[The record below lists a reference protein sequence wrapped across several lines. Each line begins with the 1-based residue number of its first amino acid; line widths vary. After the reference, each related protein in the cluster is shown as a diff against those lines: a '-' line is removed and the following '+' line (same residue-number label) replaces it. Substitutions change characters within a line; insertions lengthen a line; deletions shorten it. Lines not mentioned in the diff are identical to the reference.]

1 MSVHRPMGIET
12 EYGLIEPG
20 NPGANPMV
28 LSAHVVA
35 AYATQPGGAGR
46 GGHVRWD
53 YAGEDPLADARGF
66 RLDRAGAHPSQLTD
80 DPDHPAPSEEDVP
93 ATPGDGVRTTTLRRP
108 SGAELALPSATNAVL
123 TNGAR
128 LYVDHAHP
136 EYSSPEVTNPL
147 DAVRWDRAGELVMR
161 GAMDALRATPALPD
175 VVVYKN
181 NVDGKGA
188 AYGTHENYLVSRDVN
203 FGDIIRYLTPFF
215 VTRPI
220 FCGAGRVGLG
230 QRSERAGFQLSQRA
244 DYVENDVGLETT
256 FNRPII
262 NTRDEPH
269 ADAERFRRLH
279 VIGGDANLFDVST
292 YLKMGTTS
300 LVLWLLEADAV
311 PLDLD
316 ALMLANPV
324 GETYEVSHDTTL
336 THRLTLASGGETTAL
351 DIQRT
356 YLDVI
361 SRALAEAGRTD
372 AATGAV
378 LERWAG
384 VLDRLATDPE
394 SAATE
399 VEWVAKK
406 QLLDR
411 MREREQIP
419 WAHPRLAALDLQW
432 SDLRPE
438 RSIVNRLLAA
448 GRVERLVP
456 DSDVAAAEHTPPT
469 DTRAWFRGQVIARY
483 PGQVA
488 GASWES
494 VVLDVPGRD
503 HLVRVPMADPLRGTR
518 DHVGALLE
526 ASPTAADLL
535 AGLTAGRPAVDDPA
549 GAPATDPGA
558 GTAEQGTPAP

>member
-20 NPGANPMV
+20 NPQANPMV
-28 LSAHVVA
+28 LSSHVVA
-35 AYATQPGGAGR
+35 AYAASPGSAGR

-66 RLDRAGAHPSQLTD
+66 RLDRAAAHPSQLTD
-80 DPDHPAPSEEDVP
+80 DPSAPAPSAEDGADAAP
-93 ATPGDGVRTTTLRRP
+93 GVRTSHVRRP
-108 SGAELALPSATNAVL
+108 SEAEAALPTANNAVL
-123 TNGAR
+123 SNGAR

-161 GAMDALRATPALPD
+161 GAMDALRAVTGLPE
-175 VVVYKN
+175 VVLYKN

-188 AYGTHENYLVSRDVN
+188 AYGTHENYLVSRSVN

-220 FCGAGRVGLG
+220 FCGAGRVGIG
-230 QRSERAGFQLSQRA
+230 QRSQTPGFQISQRA

-269 ADAERFRRLH
+269 ADAERYRRLH

-300 LVLWLLEADAV
+300 LVLWLLEQDAV
-311 PLDLD
+311 PMTLD
-316 ALMLANPV
+316 ALMIANPV
-324 GETYEVSHDTTL
+324 GETWEVSHDTTL
-336 THRLTLASGGETTAL
+336 THRLTLSDGREMTAL
-351 DIQRT
+351 EIQRE
-356 YLDVI
+356 YLRVI
-361 SRALAEAGRTD
+361 ADAVHQAAPPAGVDRATAD
-372 AATGAV
+372 V
-378 LERWAG
+378 LERWGG
-384 VLDRLATDPE
+384 VLDRLATDPV
-394 SAATE
+394 SAAAE

-406 QLLDR
+406 QLLDG
-411 MREREQIP
+411 MRRRESLP
-419 WAHPRLAALDLQW
+419 WDHPKLQALDLQW
-432 SDLRPE
+432 ADLRPE
-438 RSIVNRLLAA
+438 RSIVNRLAAA
-448 GRVERLVP
+448 GRLERLVP
-456 DSDVAAAEHTPPT
+456 DADVAAAEHDPPT
-469 DTRAWFRGQVIARY
+469 DTRAWFRGQVVARY

-494 VVLDVPGRD
+494 VVLDVPENE
-503 HLVRVPMADPLRGTR
+503 HLVRVPMNDPLRGTR
-518 DHVGALLE
+518 EHVGALLE
-526 ASPTAADLL
+526 RSATAAELL
-535 AGLTAGRPAVDDPA
+535 ENLTAPPAS
-549 GAPATDPGA
+549 
-558 GTAEQGTPAP
+558 

>member
-20 NPGANPMV
+20 NPDANAMV

-35 AYATQPGGAGR
+35 AYASHPGSAGR

-66 RLDRAGAHPSQLTD
+66 RLDRAAAHPSQLTD
-80 DPDHPAPSEEDVP
+80 DPDAPAPSADDGAP
-93 ATPGDGVRTTTLRRP
+93 SAPGVRTTHVRRP
-108 SGAELALPSATNAVL
+108 SEAEAALPTAHNAVL
-123 TNGAR
+123 SNGAR

-161 GAMDALRATPALPD
+161 GAMDALREVPTLPD
-175 VVVYKN
+175 VVLYKN

-188 AYGTHENYLVSRDVN
+188 AYGTHENYLVDRSVN

-220 FCGAGRVGLG
+220 FCGAGRVGIG
-230 QRSERAGFQLSQRA
+230 QRSQTPGFQMSQRA

-269 ADAERFRRLH
+269 ADADRFRRLH

-300 LVLWLLEADAV
+300 LVLWLLEAGAV
-311 PLDLD
+311 PMALD
-316 ALMLANPV
+316 ALMIANPV
-324 GETYEVSHDTTL
+324 GETWEVSHDTTL
-336 THRLTLASGGETTAL
+336 THRLTLSDGREMTAL
-351 DIQRT
+351 EIQRE
-356 YLDVI
+356 YLTIVAD
-361 SRALAEAGRTD
+361 ALRQAAPAAGVDPATAE
-372 AATGAV
+372 V
-378 LERWAG
+378 VERWGG
-384 VLDRLATDPE
+384 VLDRLATDPV
-394 SAATE
+394 SAAAE

-406 QLLDR
+406 QLLEG
-411 MREREQIP
+411 MRRRESLP
-419 WAHPRLAALDLQW
+419 WDHPKLQAFDLQW

-438 RSIVNRLLAA
+438 RSIVGRLAAA

-456 DSDVAAAEHTPPT
+456 DADVAAAEHTPPA
-469 DTRAWFRGQVIARY
+469 DTRAWFRGQVVSRY

-494 VVLDVPGRD
+494 VVLDVPENE
-503 HLVRVPMADPLRGTR
+503 HLVRVPMNDPLRGTR
-518 DHVGALLE
+518 AHVGALLE
-526 ASPTAADLL
+526 RSATAAELL
-535 AGLTAGRPAVDDPA
+535 ENLTAPPVS
-549 GAPATDPGA
+549 
-558 GTAEQGTPAP
+558 

>member
-12 EYGLIEPG
+12 EYGIIEPG
-20 NPGANPMV
+20 NPSSNPMV

-35 AYATQPGGAGR
+35 AYAGAPGSAGR

-66 RLDRAGAHPSQLTD
+66 RLDRASAHPSQLTD
-80 DPDHPAPSEEDVP
+80 DPEHPAPPEEDIP
-93 ATPGDGVRTTTLRRP
+93 AGEAAPPGGAGPGVRTTTLRRP
-108 SGAELALPSATNAVL
+108 TPAELALPTATNAVL

-161 GAMDALRATPALPD
+161 GAMDALRHSPGMPE

-188 AYGTHENYLVSRDVN
+188 AYGTHENYLVSREVN

-230 QRSERAGFQLSQRA
+230 QRSERAGYQISQRA

-269 ADAERFRRLH
+269 ADAARFRRLH
-279 VIGGDANLFDVST
+279 VIGGDANLMDVST

-300 LVLWLLEADAV
+300 LVLWLLEQGEV
-311 PLDLD
+311 PLELD

-324 GETYEVSHDTTL
+324 GETWEVSHDVTL
-336 THRLTLASGGETTAL
+336 THRLTLADGREMTAL
-351 DIQRT
+351 EIQRV
-356 YLDVI
+356 YLRVVAD
-361 SRALAEAGRTD
+361 ALTQAGRTD
-372 AATGAV
+372 QATRDV
-378 LERWAG
+378 VERWAG
-384 VLDRLATDPE
+384 VLDRLATDPAD
-394 SAATE
+394 AAAE
-399 VEWVAKK
+399 VEWVAKLE
-406 QLLDR
+406 LLDG
-411 MREREQIP
+411 MRRRGGLP
-419 WAHPRLAALDLQW
+419 WDHPKLAALDLQW

-438 RSIVNRLLAA
+438 RSIFNRLVAA

-456 DSDVAAAEHTPPT
+456 DPEVAAAEHTPPA
-469 DTRAWFRGQVIARY
+469 DTRAWFRGQVVARY

-494 VVLDVPGRD
+494 VVLDLPGHE
-503 HLVRVPMADPLRGTR
+503 HLVRVPMTDPLRGTR
-518 DHVGALLE
+518 QHVGALLE
-526 ASPTAADLL
+526 RSGTAAELL
-535 AGLTAGRPAVDDPA
+535 EALTAGRP
-549 GAPATDPGA
+549 GHPGRA
-558 GTAEQGTPAP
+558 

>member
-35 AYATQPGGAGR
+35 AYAGTGGR

-53 YAGEDPLADARGF
+53 YAGEDPLSDARGF
-66 RLDRAGAHPSQLTD
+66 RLDRASAHPSQLTD
-80 DPDHPAPSEEDVP
+80 DPDHPAPPEEGDDGAGTDASVP
-93 ATPGDGVRTTTLRRP
+93 AARGVRTTTLRRP
-108 SGAELALPSATNAVL
+108 SPAELALPVANNAVL

-161 GAMDALRATPALPD
+161 GAMDALHAAPGLPD
-175 VVVYKN
+175 VVLYKN

-188 AYGTHENYLVSRDVN
+188 AYGTHENYLVRREVN

-230 QRSERAGFQLSQRA
+230 QRSERAGFQMSQRA

-269 ADAERFRRLH
+269 ADAGKFRRLH
-279 VIGGDANLFDVST
+279 VIGGDANLMDVST

-300 LVLWLLEADAV
+300 LMLWLLEADAV
-311 PLDLD
+311 PLELD
-316 ALMLANPV
+316 SLMLANPV
-324 GETYEVSHDTTL
+324 GETAEVSHDLTL
-336 THRLTLASGGETTAL
+336 SHRLTLADGREMTAL
-351 DIQRT
+351 QIQRV
-356 YLDVI
+356 YLDVVAA
-361 SRALAEAGRTD
+361 ALTQAGRTD
-372 AATGAV
+372 QATRDV

-384 VLDRLATDPE
+384 VLDRLATDPAG
-394 SAATE
+394 AAAE
-399 VEWVAKK
+399 VEWVAKL
-406 QLLDR
+406 QLLDG
-411 MREREQIP
+411 MRRRGGLP
-419 WAHPRLAALDLQW
+419 WDHPKLAALDLQW

-438 RSIVNRLLAA
+438 RSVFNRLVAA

-456 DSDVAAAEHTPPT
+456 DADVVTAVRTPPA

-494 VVLDVPGRD
+494 VVLDLPGHD
-503 HLVRVPMADPLRGTR
+503 HLVRVPMTDPLRGTR
-518 DHVGALLE
+518 AHVGALLE
-526 ASPTAADLL
+526 
-535 AGLTAGRPAVDDPA
+535 
-549 GAPATDPGA
+549 GA
-558 GTAEQGTPAP
+558 GTAVELLEALTAPPATGPPAAPA

>member
-1 MSVHRPMGIET
+1 MGIET

-20 NPGANPMV
+20 NPGANPML

-35 AYATQPGGAGR
+35 AYASQPGSAGR

-66 RLDRAGAHPSQLTD
+66 RLDRASAHPSQLTD
-80 DPDHPAPSEEDVP
+80 DPERPAPPEE
-93 ATPGDGVRTTTLRRP
+93 GDGVRTTTVRRP
-108 SGAELALPSATNAVL
+108 SAAELALPHASNAVL

-161 GAMDALRATPALPD
+161 AAMDALGATTALPD

-230 QRSERAGFQLSQRA
+230 QRSERPGFQISQRA

-256 FNRPII
+256 YNRPII

-292 YLKMGTTS
+292 FLKMGTTS
-300 LVLWLLEADAV
+300 LVLWLLEIDAV
-311 PLDLD
+311 PLELD
-316 ALMLANPV
+316 AMMIANPV
-324 GETYEVSHDTTL
+324 GETYEVSHDTSL
-336 THRLTLASGGETTAL
+336 THRLTMADGSEMTAL
-351 DIQRT
+351 EIQRT
-356 YLDVI
+356 YLEVV
-361 SRALAEAGRTD
+361 SRALDEAGRTD
-372 AATGAV
+372 DATTAV
-378 LERWAG
+378 VERWAG
-384 VLDRLATDPE
+384 VLDRLATDPA
-394 SAATE
+394 SAAAE

-411 MREREQIP
+411 MREREGLP
-419 WAHPRLAALDLQW
+419 WDHPRLAALDLQW

-438 RSIVNRLLAA
+438 RSIFNRLVAA

-456 DSDVAAAEHTPPT
+456 DADVAAAEHTPPT
-469 DTRAWFRGQVIARY
+469 DTRAWFRGQVVARY

-494 VVLDVPGRD
+494 VVLDLPGHD

-518 DHVGALLE
+518 AHVGALLE

-535 AGLTAGRPAVDDPA
+535 VGLTAGPTGVPDATAGPAD
-549 GAPATDPGA
+549 
-558 GTAEQGTPAP
+558 TPDARA

>member
-12 EYGLIEPG
+12 EYGLVEPG

-35 AYATQPGGAGR
+35 AYAGRPGGAGA

-66 RLDRAGAHPSQLTD
+66 RLDRASARPSQLTD
-80 DPDHPAPSEEDVP
+80 DPEHPAPPEEGAGADP
-93 ATPGDGVRTTTLRRP
+93 RELRTDGAVRATTLRRP
-108 SGAELALPSATNAVL
+108 TPAELALPTATNAVL

-161 GAMDALRATPALPD
+161 GAMDTLRGTSALPD
-175 VVVYKN
+175 VVLYKN

-188 AYGTHENYLVSRDVN
+188 AYGTHENYLVRREVN

-220 FCGAGRVGLG
+220 FCGAGRVGIG
-230 QRSERAGFQLSQRA
+230 QRSERPGFQISQRA

-279 VIGGDANLFDVST
+279 VIGGDANLMDVST
-292 YLKMGTTS
+292 YLKTGTTS
-300 LVLWLLEADAV
+300 LLLWLLESDAV
-311 PLDLD
+311 PLELD
-316 ALMLANPV
+316 SLMLANPV
-324 GETYEVSHDTTL
+324 GETWDVSHDPTL
-336 THRLTLASGGETTAL
+336 THRLTLADGRELTAL
-351 DIQRT
+351 EIQRT
-356 YLDVI
+356 YLEVVAD
-361 SRALAEAGRTD
+361 ALTQAGGTD
-372 AATGAV
+372 PATRDV

-384 VLDRLATDPE
+384 VLDRLATDPA

-399 VEWVAKK
+399 VEWVAKL
-406 QLLDR
+406 QLLER
-411 MREREQIP
+411 MRERERLP
-419 WAHPRLAALDLQW
+419 WDHPRLAALDLQW

-438 RSIVNRLLAA
+438 RSVFARLVAA
-448 GRVERLVP
+448 GRVERLVS
-456 DSDVAAAEHTPPT
+456 DADVAAAEHTPPA
-469 DTRAWFRGQVIARY
+469 DTRAWFRGQVVARY

-494 VVLDVPGRD
+494 VVLDIPGHE
-503 HLVRVPMADPLRGTR
+503 HLVRVPMTDPLRGTR
-518 DHVGALLE
+518 EHVGPLLE
-526 ASPTAADLL
+526 
-535 AGLTAGRPAVDDPA
+535 
-549 GAPATDPGA
+549 GA
-558 GTAEQGTPAP
+558 GTAAELLAALTAGSADRADAAARRP

>member
-1 MSVHRPMGIET
+1 MGIET

-20 NPGANPMV
+20 NPDANPMV

-35 AYATQPGGAGR
+35 AYASHPGSAGR

-66 RLDRAGAHPSQLTD
+66 RLDRAAAHPSQLTD
-80 DPDHPAPSEEDVP
+80 DPDAPAPAADDGAASSP
-93 ATPGDGVRTTTLRRP
+93 GVRTTHVRRP
-108 SGAELALPSATNAVL
+108 SEAEAALPTAHNAVL
-123 TNGAR
+123 SNGAR

-161 GAMDALRATPALPD
+161 GAMDALREVPTLPD
-175 VVVYKN
+175 VVLYKN

-188 AYGTHENYLVSRDVN
+188 AYGTHENYLVDRSVN

-220 FCGAGRVGLG
+220 FCGAGRVGIG
-230 QRSERAGFQLSQRA
+230 QRSQTPGFQMSQRA

-269 ADAERFRRLH
+269 ADADRFRRLH

-300 LVLWLLEADAV
+300 LVLWLLESGAV
-311 PLDLD
+311 PMALD
-316 ALMLANPV
+316 ALMIANPV
-324 GETYEVSHDTTL
+324 GETWDVSHDTTL
-336 THRLTLASGGETTAL
+336 THRLTLSDGREMTAL
-351 DIQRT
+351 EIQRE
-356 YLDVI
+356 YLAVVADAVRQAAPAAGVDPATADV
-361 SRALAEAGRTD
+361 
-372 AATGAV
+372 V
-378 LERWAG
+378 ERWGG
-384 VLDRLATDPE
+384 VLDRLATDPA
-394 SAATE
+394 SAAAE

-406 QLLDR
+406 QLLEG
-411 MREREQIP
+411 MRRRESLP
-419 WAHPRLAALDLQW
+419 WDHPKLQAFDLQW
-432 SDLRPE
+432 ADLRPE
-438 RSIVNRLLAA
+438 RSIVGRLAAA
-448 GRVERLVP
+448 GRVERLLP
-456 DSDVAAAEHTPPT
+456 DADVAAAEHTPPA
-469 DTRAWFRGQVIARY
+469 DTRAWFRGQVVARY

-494 VVLDVPGRD
+494 VVLDVPENE
-503 HLVRVPMADPLRGTR
+503 HLVRVPMNDPLRGTR
-518 DHVGALLE
+518 AHVGALLE
-526 ASPTAADLL
+526 RSATAAELL
-535 AGLTAGRPAVDDPA
+535 ENLTAPPVS
-549 GAPATDPGA
+549 
-558 GTAEQGTPAP
+558 

>member
-1 MSVHRPMGIET
+1 MSVYRPMGIET
-12 EYGLIEPG
+12 EYGVVEPG
-20 NPGANPMV
+20 DPGANPME
-28 LSAHVVA
+28 LSARVVT
-35 AYATQPGGAGR
+35 AYASHPGSAGR

-66 RLDRAGAHPSQLTD
+66 RLDRASAHPSQLTD
-80 DPDHPAPSEEDVP
+80 DPDHPAPSAEDD
-93 ATPGDGVRTTTLRRP
+93 AAPGDGAEAGGDGGIRTSMLRRP
-108 SGAELALPSATNAVL
+108 TGAELALPTAHNAVL

-161 GAMDALRATPALPD
+161 GAMDALRATAAPPGVIL
-175 VVVYKN
+175 YKN

-188 AYGTHENYLVSRDVN
+188 AYGTHENYTVRREVN

-230 QRSERAGFQLSQRA
+230 QRSERPGFQMSQRA

-269 ADAERFRRLH
+269 ADAGRFRRLH
-279 VIGGDANLFDVST
+279 VIGGDANLMDVST

-311 PLDLD
+311 PLELD

-324 GETYEVSHDTTL
+324 GETWQVSHDTTL
-336 THRLTLASGGETTAL
+336 THRLTLADGRDMTAL
-351 DIQRT
+351 QIQRV
-356 YLDVI
+356 YLDVVAD
-361 SRALAEAGRTD
+361 ALTQAGRTD
-372 AATGAV
+372 QATHDV

-384 VLDRLATDPE
+384 VLDRLATDPA
-394 SAATE
+394 SAAAE
-399 VEWVAKK
+399 VEWVAKLG
-406 QLLDR
+406 LLDR
-411 MREREQIP
+411 MREREGLP
-419 WAHPRLAALDLQW
+419 WTHPRLAALDLQW

-438 RSIVNRLLAA
+438 RSIFNRLVAA
-448 GRVERLVP
+448 GRVERLVT
-456 DSDVAAAEHTPPT
+456 DSEVAAAEHTPPA
-469 DTRAWFRGQVIARY
+469 DTRAWFRGQVVARY

-494 VVLDVPGRD
+494 VVLDVPGAE
-503 HLVRVPMADPLRGTR
+503 HLVRVPMTDPLRGTR
-518 DHVGALLE
+518 AHVGALLE
-526 ASPTAADLL
+526 GAETAAELL
-535 AGLTAGRPAVDDPA
+535 EALTARPSA
-549 GAPATDPGA
+549 ATADAATG
-558 GTAEQGTPAP
+558 

>member
-12 EYGLIEPG
+12 EYGLLEHG

-35 AYATQPGGAGR
+35 AYAGSALRGR
-46 GGHVRWD
+46 TVRWD

-66 RLDRAGAHPSQLTD
+66 RLDRASARPSQLTD
-80 DPDHPAPSEEDVP
+80 DPDAPAPAED
-93 ATPGDGVRTTTLRRP
+93 GDGEDARRAGGPEAHEGDGAVRTTRLRRP
-108 SGAELALPSATNAVL
+108 SAAELALPTANNAVL

-161 GAMDALRATPALPD
+161 GAMDALHATSLAPD
-175 VVVYKN
+175 VVLYKN

-188 AYGTHENYLVSRDVN
+188 AYGTHENYLVERSVN

-230 QRSERAGFQLSQRA
+230 QRSERPGFQISQRA

-269 ADAERFRRLH
+269 ADAGRYRRLH

-292 YLKMGTTS
+292 YLKVGTTA
-300 LVLWLLEADAV
+300 LLLWLLENDAV
-311 PLDLD
+311 PLQLD
-316 ALMLANPV
+316 ALMIANPV
-324 GETYEVSHDTTL
+324 GETWAVSHDTSL
-336 THRLTLASGGETTAL
+336 THRLTMSDGSEMTAL
-351 DIQRT
+351 EIQRV
-356 YLDVI
+356 YLDVVADAVR
-361 SRALAEAGRTD
+361 RAAPAGGVD
-372 AATGAV
+372 AATADV

-384 VLDRLATDPE
+384 VLDRLATDP
-394 SAATE
+394 STAAAE
-399 VEWVAKK
+399 VEWVGKLA
-406 QLLDR
+406 LLER
-411 MREREQIP
+411 MRERENLP
-419 WAHPRLAALDLQW
+419 WDHPKIQALDLQW

-438 RSIVNRLLAA
+438 RSIVARLAAA
-448 GRVERLVP
+448 GRVERLVG
-456 DSDVAAAEHTPPT
+456 DAEVLAAERTPPT
-469 DTRAWFRGQVIARY
+469 DTRAWFRGQVVERY

-494 VVLDVPGRD
+494 VVLDVPGAQ
-503 HLVRVPMADPLRGTR
+503 HLVRVPMTDPLRGTR
-518 DHVGALLE
+518 AHVGALLE
-526 ASPTAADLL
+526 GAETAAELL
-535 AGLTAGRPAVDDPA
+535 EALTGAHPTAGR
-549 GAPATDPGA
+549 GA
-558 GTAEQGTPAP
+558 TP

>member
-20 NPGANPMV
+20 NPDANPMV

-35 AYATQPGGAGR
+35 AYASHPGSAGR

-66 RLDRAGAHPSQLTD
+66 RLDRAAAHPSQLTD
-80 DPDHPAPSEEDVP
+80 DPDAPAPAADDGAASSP
-93 ATPGDGVRTTTLRRP
+93 GVRTTHVRRP
-108 SGAELALPSATNAVL
+108 SEAEAALPTAHNAVL
-123 TNGAR
+123 SNGAR

-161 GAMDALRATPALPD
+161 GAMDALREVPTLPD
-175 VVVYKN
+175 VVLYKN

-188 AYGTHENYLVSRDVN
+188 AYGTHENYLVDRSVN

-220 FCGAGRVGLG
+220 FCGAGRVGIG
-230 QRSERAGFQLSQRA
+230 QRSQTPGFQMSQRA

-269 ADAERFRRLH
+269 ADADRFRRLH

-300 LVLWLLEADAV
+300 LVLWLLESGAV
-311 PLDLD
+311 PMALD
-316 ALMLANPV
+316 ALMIANPV
-324 GETYEVSHDTTL
+324 GETWDVSHDTTL
-336 THRLTLASGGETTAL
+336 THRLTLSDGREMTAL
-351 DIQRT
+351 EIQRE
-356 YLDVI
+356 YLAVVADAVRQAAPAAGVDPATADV
-361 SRALAEAGRTD
+361 
-372 AATGAV
+372 V
-378 LERWAG
+378 ERWGG
-384 VLDRLATDPE
+384 VLDRLATDPA
-394 SAATE
+394 SAAAE

-406 QLLDR
+406 QLLEG
-411 MREREQIP
+411 MRRRESLP
-419 WAHPRLAALDLQW
+419 WDHPKLQAFDLQW
-432 SDLRPE
+432 ADLRPE
-438 RSIVNRLLAA
+438 RSIVGRLAAA
-448 GRVERLVP
+448 GRVERLLP
-456 DSDVAAAEHTPPT
+456 DADVAAAEHTPPA
-469 DTRAWFRGQVIARY
+469 DTRAWFRGQVVARY

-494 VVLDVPGRD
+494 VVLDVPENE
-503 HLVRVPMADPLRGTR
+503 HLVRVPMNDPLRGTR
-518 DHVGALLE
+518 AHVGALLE
-526 ASPTAADLL
+526 RSATAAELL
-535 AGLTAGRPAVDDPA
+535 ENLTAPPVS
-549 GAPATDPGA
+549 
-558 GTAEQGTPAP
+558 

>member
-12 EYGLIEPG
+12 EYGLVEPG

-35 AYATQPGGAGR
+35 AYAAAPGSAGR

-66 RLDRAGAHPSQLTD
+66 RLDRASAHPSQLTD
-80 DPDHPAPSEEDVP
+80 DPDRPAPSAEDDDAV
-93 ATPGDGVRTTTLRRP
+93 AGGTRTSMLRRP
-108 SGAELALPSATNAVL
+108 TAEELALPTANNAVL

-161 GAMDALRATPALPD
+161 GAMDALRAQPALPD
-175 VVVYKN
+175 VVLYKN

-188 AYGTHENYLVSRDVN
+188 AYGTHENYLVRREVN

-215 VTRPI
+215 VTRPV

-230 QRSERAGFQLSQRA
+230 QHSERPGFQMSQRA

-269 ADAERFRRLH
+269 ADAGRFRRLH
-279 VIGGDANLFDVST
+279 VIGGDANLMDVST

-311 PLDLD
+311 PLALD
-316 ALMLANPV
+316 AMMLANPV
-324 GETYEVSHDTTL
+324 GETWQVSHDTTL
-336 THRLTLASGGETTAL
+336 THRLTLADGREMTAL
-351 DIQRT
+351 QIQRV
-356 YLDVI
+356 YHGVVAD
-361 SRALAEAGRTD
+361 ALSQAGRTD
-372 AATGAV
+372 QATHDV

-384 VLDRLATDPE
+384 VLDRLATDPA
-394 SAATE
+394 SAAAE
-399 VEWVAKK
+399 VEWVAKL

-411 MREREQIP
+411 MREREGLP
-419 WAHPRLAALDLQW
+419 WHHPRLAALDLQW

-438 RSIVNRLLAA
+438 RSILARLVAA
-448 GRVERLVP
+448 GRVERLVT
-456 DSDVAAAEHTPPT
+456 DAEVAAAEHTPPA
-469 DTRAWFRGQVIARY
+469 DTRAWFRGQVVARY

-494 VVLDVPGRD
+494 VVLDVPGAK
-503 HLVRVPMADPLRGTR
+503 HLVRVPMTDPLRGTR
-518 DHVGALLE
+518 AHVGALLE
-526 ASPTAADLL
+526 GADTAAELL
-535 AGLTAGRPAVDDPA
+535 EALTAG
-549 GAPATDPGA
+549 
-558 GTAEQGTPAP
+558 TPAAAPGPAAG

>member
-20 NPGANPMV
+20 NPDANPMV

-35 AYATQPGGAGR
+35 AYAANPGSAGR

-66 RLDRAGAHPSQLTD
+66 RLDRAAAHPSQLTD
-80 DPDHPAPSEEDVP
+80 DPAHPAPPAED
-93 ATPGDGVRTTTLRRP
+93 DGVRTTSVRRP
-108 SGAELALPSATNAVL
+108 SAAELALPTANNAVL
-123 TNGAR
+123 SNGAR

-147 DAVRWDRAGELVMR
+147 DAVRWDRAGEMVMR
-161 GAMDALRATPALPD
+161 GAMDALHATSALPD
-175 VVVYKN
+175 VVLYKN

-188 AYGTHENYLVSRDVN
+188 AYGTHENYLVRREVD

-230 QRSERAGFQLSQRA
+230 QRSQVPGFQMSQRA

-269 ADAERFRRLH
+269 ADASAFRRLH

-300 LVLWLLEADAV
+300 LVLWLLENDAV
-311 PLDLD
+311 PMALD
-316 ALMLANPV
+316 ALMVANPV
-324 GETYEVSHDTTL
+324 GETWEVSHDTTL
-336 THRLTLASGGETTAL
+336 THRLTLSDGREMTAL
-351 DIQRT
+351 EIQRE
-356 YLDVI
+356 YLEVVADAVHQAAPAGGVDV
-361 SRALAEAGRTD
+361 
-372 AATGAV
+372 ATADV

-384 VLDRLATDPE
+384 VLDRLSTDPA
-394 SAATE
+394 SAAAE
-399 VEWVAKK
+399 VEWVAKLS
-406 QLLDR
+406 LLDR
-411 MREREQIP
+411 MREREQLP
-419 WAHPRLAALDLQW
+419 WDHPKLRALDLQW
-432 SDLRPE
+432 ADLRPE
-438 RSIVNRLLAA
+438 RSIVGRLAAA

-456 DSDVAAAEHTPPT
+456 DHDVATAEHTPPA
-469 DTRAWFRGQVIARY
+469 DTRAWFRGQVVSRY

-494 VVLDVPGRD
+494 VVLDVPGNE
-503 HLVRVPMADPLRGTR
+503 HLVRVPMPDPLRGTR
-518 DHVGALLE
+518 EHVGALLE
-526 ASPTAADLL
+526 RSDTAAELL
-535 AGLTAGRPAVDDPA
+535 ANLTAPPAS
-549 GAPATDPGA
+549 
-558 GTAEQGTPAP
+558 